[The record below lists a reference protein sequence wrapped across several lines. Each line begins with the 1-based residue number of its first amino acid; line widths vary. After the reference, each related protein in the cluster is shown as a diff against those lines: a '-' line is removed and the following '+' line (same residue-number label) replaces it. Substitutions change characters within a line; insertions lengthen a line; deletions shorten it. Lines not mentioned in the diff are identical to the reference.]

1 MTRVPTWWLATRPKT
16 LSIAAVPV
24 LVGTCL
30 AWSERGALDLLPALA
45 ALLAAVL
52 IQAGTNLYNDAA
64 DFERGADTAQR
75 LGPRRVTAAGL
86 LSPRQV
92 KWGAHLSF
100 ALALLLGT
108 FLVWVGGWPILVLG
122 LLSIAAGYAY
132 TGGPAPLAYTGLG
145 ELFVWLFF
153 GVAAVMGS
161 YYLQLH
167 ALGWTAFTA
176 GAAVGMLAAAVLVVN
191 NYRDLQSDRASGKHT
206 LAVRL
211 GPAAT
216 RAEYAMLMGGAFV
229 LLLPLRAAGDWVLL
243 PVLLL
248 PWLGQ
253 LLWRFYREP
262 VGPVF
267 NRLLAR
273 TAQLQLA
280 YGLLLGL
287 GLLL

>member
-1 MTRVPTWWLATRPKT
+1 MTRVQTWWLATRPKT
-16 LSIAAVPV
+16 LSIAVVPV

-30 AWSERGALDLLPALA
+30 AWSERGAIEPLVALA

-52 IQAGTNLYNDAA
+52 IQAGTNLYNDAV
-64 DFERGADTAQR
+64 DFERGVDTAHR
-75 LGPRRVTAAGL
+75 AGPRRVTAQGW

-92 KWGAHLSF
+92 KRGAHLSF
-100 ALALLLGT
+100 AVALLLGV
-108 FLVWVGGWPILVLG
+108 FLVWVGGWPILVVG

-132 TGGPAPLAYTGLG
+132 TGGPMPLAYTGLG

-167 ALGWTAFTA
+167 TLGWGAFAA
-176 GAAVGMLAAAVLVVN
+176 GAAVGLLATAVLVVN
-191 NYRDLQSDRASGKHT
+191 NYRDLESDRTSGKHT

-216 RAEYAMLMGGAFV
+216 RAEYASLLGGAF
-229 LLLPLRAAGDWVLL
+229 LLLFALRGTDEWVLL
-243 PVLLL
+243 PWLLL
-248 PWLGQ
+248 PWVLR

-262 VGPVF
+262 IGPVF
-267 NRLLAR
+267 NQLLAR

-280 YGLLLGL
+280 YGLLLSL